1 MSGSV
6 LGAMEL
12 MPVSVGVDFVR
23 RGRRSPAA
31 LRPSARGNPRPLG
44 GVPADPGGD
53 PLDVLRATGRPG

>member
-12 MPVSVGVDFVR
+12 MPISVEVDFVR
-23 RGRRSPAA
+23 RGRRSPAT
-31 LRPSARGNPRPLG
+31 LRPSARENPRPLA

-53 PLDVLRATGRPG
+53 RLDVLRATGRPG